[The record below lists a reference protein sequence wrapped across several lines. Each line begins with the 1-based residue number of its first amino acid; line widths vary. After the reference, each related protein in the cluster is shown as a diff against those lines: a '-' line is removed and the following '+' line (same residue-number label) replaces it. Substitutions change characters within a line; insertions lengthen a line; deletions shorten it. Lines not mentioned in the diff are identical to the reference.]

1 MTVTIAPAALTITA
15 KDASIV
21 YGEAPKNNGV
31 KDYTLFGEDTLS
43 GELTYTYSYK
53 QYGDVGEY
61 TITPAGLSNE
71 NYDITFAAGKLT
83 VSAKPVTLTWAENT
97 AFTYD
102 GAEHSVT
109 AAINGLV
116 NEDAVTLTYQ
126 DNAKT
131 AAGNYTATAALAGDK
146 AKNYA
151 LSDEGKAWSIGKA
164 AITPAVVIEGW
175 TYGST
180 ANEPTVTGNTGNGAV
195 TYTYYQ
201 GETALDKAPTD
212 AGTYTVKAAIA
223 ETANYKA
230 GAASKEFTI
239 SQKALTITANDAEK
253 VYGTDDP
260 ALTYADVKLV
270 GEDKLTGALSRAEGE
285 DAGEYAIKQ
294 GTLTAGDNYAI
305 TFVPGKFTI
314 ASADFAVEASGFSG
328 VYDGKAHGISA
339 SAKIDGTKVYYLV
352 SDEKPTEADFTKAN
366 QTTSP
371 TYTDAGTY
379 KVWYCITAQNYKPV
393 ISYQTVEITKAEI
406 TPAVAIEGWTFGEK
420 ANAPTVSGNTGNG
433 AVSYSYYQGDK
444 ALDKAPTDAGT
455 YTVKAAIAETANY
468 KAGVASKGFTISKAA
483 ITPAV
488 EIEDWTF
495 GSKANAPSVTGN
507 IGNGAVT
514 YTYYQGETAL
524 DKAPTD
530 AGTYTVKAAIAET
543 ANYKGATASKE
554 FTISKAAITP
564 AVAVESWTFGEKA
577 NEPTVSGNT
586 GNGDVTYTYYQGDK
600 ALDKAPTDAGTY
612 TVKATIAETA
622 NYKAGEA
629 SAEFNIINAEFQ
641 VTAKGFAGTYD
652 GKAHGISAST
662 KVEGAKVYFSAEK
675 LDEAGFVKSN
685 QTASPAFKDAG
696 EYTVWYC
703 ITTPNYKTVIGSETV
718 KIAQREITI
727 TADSLTSEYGADIL
741 PLTYKLTGEI
751 VTGDDLGIKLA
762 TNADKNTAGKYDITV
777 SYTKNANY
785 AVTVVNGSYTVKD
798 APETTTTTATTTTT
812 TTSTQATTT
821 TSTQLTT
828 TTTQETT
835 TTTTE
840 PETTTTQATTTTTTE
855 ATTATTQ
862 ATTTSTTA
870 PTTTEPPTTTKAKI
884 KIVSGT
890 SKEVPD
896 GWYAS
901 LGGFEEMAWRDFE
914 DKHPGDERVFY
925 ADVKQIDENTVECS
939 IYEWMGDHKPL
950 DVYTIDVRTG
960 VGTNQAGEEIDLP
973 QTGVTTKHPI
983 AAVGSAIAATMAGL
997 WLTIRAARRKKDEE

>member
-1 MTVTIAPAALTITA
+1 M
-15 KDASIV
+15 
-21 YGEAPKNNGV
+21 
-31 KDYTLFGEDTLS
+31 
-43 GELTYTYSYK
+43 
-53 QYGDVGEY
+53 
-61 TITPAGLSNE
+61 
-71 NYDITFAAGKLT
+71 
-83 VSAKPVTLTWAENT
+83 
-97 AFTYD
+97 
-102 GAEHSVT
+102 
-109 AAINGLV
+109 
-116 NEDAVTLTYQ
+116 
-126 DNAKT
+126 
-131 AAGNYTATAALAGDK
+131 
-146 AKNYA
+146 
-151 LSDEGKAWSIGKA
+151 
-164 AITPAVVIEGW
+164 
-175 TYGST
+175 
-180 ANEPTVTGNTGNGAV
+180 

-201 GETALDKAPTD
+201 GDKALETAPTD
-212 AGTYTVKAAIA
+212 AGTYTVKAA
-223 ETANYKA
+223 
-230 GAASKEFTI
+230 
-239 SQKALTITANDAEK
+239 
-253 VYGTDDP
+253 
-260 ALTYADVKLV
+260 
-270 GEDKLTGALSRAEGE
+270 
-285 DAGEYAIKQ
+285 
-294 GTLTAGDNYAI
+294 
-305 TFVPGKFTI
+305 
-314 ASADFAVEASGFSG
+314 
-328 VYDGKAHGISA
+328 
-339 SAKIDGTKVYYLV
+339 
-352 SDEKPTEADFTKAN
+352 
-366 QTTSP
+366 
-371 TYTDAGTY
+371 
-379 KVWYCITAQNYKPV
+379 
-393 ISYQTVEITKAEI
+393 
-406 TPAVAIEGWTFGEK
+406 
-420 ANAPTVSGNTGNG
+420 
-433 AVSYSYYQGDK
+433 
-444 ALDKAPTDAGT
+444 
-455 YTVKAAIAETANY
+455 
-468 KAGVASKGFTISKAA
+468 
-483 ITPAV
+483 
-488 EIEDWTF
+488 
-495 GSKANAPSVTGN
+495 
-507 IGNGAVT
+507 
-514 YTYYQGETAL
+514 
-524 DKAPTD
+524 
-530 AGTYTVKAAIAET
+530 
-543 ANYKGATASKE
+543 
-554 FTISKAAITP
+554 
-564 AVAVESWTFGEKA
+564 
-577 NEPTVSGNT
+577 
-586 GNGDVTYTYYQGDK
+586 
-600 ALDKAPTDAGTY
+600 
-612 TVKATIAETA
+612 IAETA

-821 TSTQLTT
+821 T
-828 TTTQETT
+828 
-835 TTTTE
+835 
-840 PETTTTQATTTTTTE
+840 TTE

-901 LGGFEEMAWRDFE
+901 LGGFKEMAWRDFE

-939 IYEWMGDHKPL
+939 IYDWMGDHEPL

-983 AAVGSAIAATMAGL
+983 AAVGSAIAATLTGL
-997 WLTIRAARRKKDEE
+997 WLTIKGSRRKKDEE